1 MAASKEENGASMG
14 EPMKDFA
21 VSPNPKERNED
32 HRQES
37 AFETPQRS
45 PLSRTADEIQ
55 KSVFSTPKSFGSF
68 NMEELLSNIW
78 NREEGNITASD
89 PGDGDPDFNEHHP
102 KADGQPAAEP
112 KVTAIGGRSTSTA
125 IHGKSSAPVTAALGR
140 KTVDEVWSTI
150 HEGHEQH
157 REDCSQQQQDLSSD
171 NSAREPTLRSM
182 ALEDSLA
189 KARAARE
196 GSNFL
201 LFTQHNLGQSQLS
214 ERLHESHH
222 LDGIPGIHLTEA
234 MPESAPAASLARHDH
249 QLLHATTVVGAH
261 RNTAPLFSVGSSVI
275 PISSDGF
282 GGGWGVGWSNL
293 GGQWTT
299 NVIGG
304 SSSRGGGDGAA
315 GAPSGSAVGKK
326 RKQASTLELLI
337 ERRQKRLIKN
347 RDSAA
352 RSRARKQVPVTRP
365 FYLLTVLLKQEKK
378 NVNGAYIVELE
389 AELNQLKEENAR
401 LVGEELRLSAQR
413 RQMLMLSNTSFDA
426 ILQLLE
432 SITKRSQIHLQRKTN
447 DPRKCSS
454 CRW

>member
-1 MAASKEENGASMG
+1 
-14 EPMKDFA
+14 
-21 VSPNPKERNED
+21 
-32 HRQES
+32 
-37 AFETPQRS
+37 
-45 PLSRTADEIQ
+45 
-55 KSVFSTPKSFGSF
+55 
-68 NMEELLSNIW
+68 MEELLSNIW
-78 NREEGNITASD
+78 NREDGNITASD
-89 PGDGDPDFNEHHP
+89 PRGGGPDFNEHHP

-125 IHGKSSAPVTAALGR
+125 IHGKSSAPVTAALSR

-157 REDCSQQQQDLSSD
+157 REDRSQQQQDLSSD

-201 LFTQHNLGQSQLS
+201 LFTPHNLGQFQLS

-234 MPESAPAASLARHDH
+234 MPESAQRRVWPVM
-249 QLLHATTVVGAH
+249 TT
-261 RNTAPLFSVGSSVI
+261 NSSMPLPVGSSVI

-352 RSRARKQVPVTRP
+352 RSRARKQ
-365 FYLLTVLLKQEKK
+365 
-378 NVNGAYIVELE
+378 AYIVELE

-401 LVGEELRLSAQR
+401 LVGEEV
-413 RQMLMLSNTSFDA
+413 D
-426 ILQLLE
+426 E
-432 SITKRSQIHLQRKTN
+432 SRARVEM
-447 DPRKCSS
+447 
-454 CRW
+454 